1 MTTESGIRLE
11 FAQFGHFDSF
21 DIIRSVTSMVGV
33 ANADLPTP
41 IVTGLKTMYYVDSN
55 VIEKQTYYYRVRC
68 WRGTTSFVST
78 EVKIIAVLDDPHYDK
93 LVCALRMDTV
103 VVVDRKGGSGFS
115 NNGRAILDT
124 TNTLADFPT
133 LGFSSTN
140 HFFDVN
146 NSNLRF
152 GTVDFCIRCWVRL
165 DSYPGGGGDND
176 MSIVDLQNGFFL
188 YCHNTTG
195 ELRMWDG
202 TASVGLNGG
211 SAGILPLNTWSFIEA
226 SRTAGVFRLFLN
238 GNLLGSVNYTRNLNS
253 VGFIRVAGSTYNSA
267 TRAMRGNMA
276 RFSVYKGW
284 GGNTANYT
292 PPVEPE
298 YLHWV

>member
-1 MTTESGIRLE
+1 MAGIRLE
-11 FAQFGHFDSF
+11 FAQFGDFDSF
-21 DIIRSVTSMVGV
+21 DIVRSPTSMASV

-41 IVTGLKTMYYVDSN
+41 IVTGLKTMYYVDPN
-55 VIEKQTYYYRVRC
+55 VIKGNRYYYKVRV
-68 WRGTTSFVST
+68 WHGTTSFVSSELVAYALLT
-78 EVKIIAVLDDPHYDK
+78 DLHYNQ
-93 LVCALRMDTV
+93 LIVALLMDNPTV
-103 VVVDRKGGSGFS
+103 TNKAAGSGTTF
-115 NNGRAILDT
+115 NYNGRAVKDT
-124 TNTLADFPT
+124 VNTVADCPTLAFANT
-133 LGFSSTN
+133 SN
-140 HFFDVN
+140 FFDIVN
-146 NSNLRF
+146 NNLSF
-152 GTVDFCIRCWVRL
+152 GTGDFCIRCWVRL
-165 DSYPGGGGDND
+165 DSYPGGGGNND
-176 MSIVDLQNGFFL
+176 MSIVDFQNGFLL

-202 TASVGLNGG
+202 SVGVGLNGG

-253 VGFIRVAGSTYNSA
+253 VGFIRVAGNTYNSA

>member
-1 MTTESGIRLE
+1 MAGIRLE
-11 FAQFGHFDSF
+11 FAQFGDFDSF
-21 DIIRSVTSMVGV
+21 DIVRSPTSMASV

-41 IVTGLKTMYYVDSN
+41 IVTGLKTMYYVDPN
-55 VIEKQTYYYRVRC
+55 VIKGNRYYYKVRV
-68 WRGTTSFVST
+68 WHGTTSFVSSELVAYALLT
-78 EVKIIAVLDDPHYDK
+78 DPHYNQ
-93 LVCALRMDTV
+93 LIVALLMDNPTV
-103 VVVDRKGGSGFS
+103 TNKAAGSGTTF
-115 NNGRAILDT
+115 NYNGRAVKDT
-124 TNTLADFPT
+124 VNTVADCPTLAFANT
-133 LGFSSTN
+133 SN
-140 HFFDVN
+140 FFDIVN
-146 NSNLRF
+146 NNLSF
-152 GTVDFCIRCWVRL
+152 GTSDFCIQGWVRL
-165 DSYPGGGGDND
+165 DTYPGGGGDND

-202 TASVGLNGG
+202 TANVGLNGG
-211 SAGILPLNTWSFIEA
+211 TAGRLPLNTWCFVEA
-226 SRTAGVFRLFLN
+226 SRTAGIFRLFLN

-253 VGFIRVAGSTYNSA
+253 VGFIRVTGSTYNSA